1 MQIKIINNRRVLVK
15 DYETVNIDDGEII
28 TYSGIYYK
36 TINDIVHK
44 AEIQTMFIGKV
55 LKYRSDQ
62 TGITGI
68 YVEPLYIWNKL
79 KYEWNKIANYSK
91 PTTKYFEY
99 PHLLMLPNDNAYY
112 SGNSLKVF
120 DSVTNT
126 DSSIY
131 ENITT
136 LFYL

>member
-1 MQIKIINNRRVLVK
+1 MIKTVFPVNVLIK
-15 DYETVNIDDGEII
+15 DYETVNINDGDII

-36 TINDIVHK
+36 IVNDIVHK
-44 AEIQTMFIGKV
+44 AEIKTMFIGKV
-55 LKYRSDQ
+55 ENHRSDT
-62 TGITGI
+62 TGFTGI
-68 YVEPLYIWNKL
+68 YVIPLYIWNEL
-79 KYEWNKIANYSK
+79 KYEWNKIANYTH

-99 PHLLMLPNDNAYY
+99 PHLLMLPDAHCN
-112 SGNSLKVF
+112 GNFLHTL

-126 DSSIY
+126 DPSIY